1 MNLDKNYKGI
11 DADLE
16 TSLEEYGFVA
26 RPITVDYPDEYFV
39 IYKMGENE
47 YGSGHIRVSELDA
60 LVNGTEWAS
69 DDDINSMLETV
80 GSSKEE
86 WMSLPFESKFNDLIS
101 YWGTENVMGTDY
113 YPNDKKW
120 AFEEIGIDESEE
132 DDTFEINSISE
143 LYDWEESSQ
152 YPYARDMVAYF
163 IFGDRDDN
171 LIDKAIRGVYS
182 KERADESKLSEIM
195 LGYEYNWK
203 ENMEQLDV
211 DTVEELGKIYEPFL
225 FENHFLT
232 KNSARTYDG
241 INALRSYQKSEIED
255 IQEYIADNGTIIEF
269 VAMNDR
275 DSSSGM
281 TFAVTINGRGIYASS
296 SREKAM
302 EFYKD
307 EIAKYK
313 NNYKYAKGGS
323 VKDNLEKELRKLQ
336 RELNSSRLGTYIE
349 GDDSEEAMA
358 LRRERESKL
367 TRFNEVLKTFNEI
380 DKDSF
385 AKGGSVSTSEL
396 NDLME
401 KINESS
407 GSEFSISGA
416 YGNYELWAKDSNGGD
431 NRIEVGSRKDIKEAL
446 IQNRYNKKYT
456 KYAKGGETTTRT
468 ISYEDGG
475 LAGLVDEEQMRDIS
489 FKIKVKTMP
498 KEESIILHEVVEI
511 EEYDAVGEKNVNLPK
526 FHLIYGNNSLAIF
539 DAFGVDEV
547 AGLKREDAVEFIEN
561 LKKQGKTE
569 KDGSFMAGLTNF
581 SGDQIFMF
589 FNVERLNF
597 KGFANRVLPHE
608 ALHLSRYLI
617 SLYKNKWMREN
628 LNTPNWWEDKR
639 ATFTELNDDNEE
651 FFAETL
657 ERTTAIAMDGWF
669 RATGSRCL
677 ADGGNIGLFEDG
689 GETRRKFIIV
699 DEDTN
704 KVFDKEF
711 YDWEDAWRFLREKV
725 DDTDELSSYSVIDTE
740 DAEKYYADGGSL
752 EKKYRF
758 PEYGIVSYKDL
769 IDRGIFKSK
778 FKSKTNAVKYDR
790 NKFNRMDGN
799 EQKKYYEKLNKPKFE
814 YNLTFEDGS
823 YYSVPKE
830 VYDYANI
837 NETDEK
843 NYYTNYFA
851 KGGGVEDKDDLEK
864 LWIGYASAILFS
876 ENDSDTEEPLDSN
889 YSISDFDKETVKSS
903 KDLIRKF
910 YIENKEAIKE
920 SGLDLDT
927 IGNDIWYT
935 RAGHGAGFFDHSL
948 DQDIEDKLTN
958 GAKALGEYPT
968 VETYDGKISV
978 RGGRVFFNLSTFA
991 KGGSVK
997 SKAEK
1002 LFEERISYRWKNTD
1016 MGSGWLIKLDSP
1028 NDNETLEEE
1037 LYLDIYDFDEDE
1049 YSFEDWK
1056 EDMLQTSKESFIDK
1070 FKNKYFDDFLEY
1082 IQRDKDDYYADG
1094 GGVEGTELKY
1104 FYVKGRNED
1113 APNSLKDTYS
1123 EFYSE
1128 EDLLD
1133 YLEKWR
1139 KNQKVSLNSITKV
1152 SMNGETKNVTN
1163 LYLNDFNIFDYA
1175 DGGGVDGFKRF
1186 DVDFYDDIS
1195 TNINTSVELIIRADS
1210 LNNAIEDAIKKA
1222 YELKKNYI
1230 EFYHRG
1236 FFLGSINFANSN
1248 DFKEGK
1254 FYNKF
1259 ISDDLYADGGGVDG
1273 DYYAK
1278 GGGVGYNV
1286 FNYTDNIYAT
1296 DEVFKTKTLA
1306 NKFIKEFRNWL
1317 DDFGV

>member
-26 RPITVDYPDEYFV
+26 RPITVDYPDEFFV
-39 IYKMGENE
+39 IYKMGENQ
-47 YGSGHIRVSELDA
+47 YGSGHIRESELDA
-60 LVNGTEWAS
+60 IVNATEWAS
-69 DDDINSMLETV
+69 DEDINSMLDTV

-86 WMSLPFESKFNDLIS
+86 WMSLPFESKLNDLIS

-182 KERADESKLSEIM
+182 KERADASKLSEIM

-211 DTVEELGKIYEPFL
+211 DTVEELGDLMDY
-225 FENHFLT
+225 
-232 KNSARTYDG
+232 
-241 INALRSYQKSEIED
+241 
-255 IQEYIADNGTIIEF
+255 
-269 VAMNDR
+269 
-275 DSSSGM
+275 
-281 TFAVTINGRGIYASS
+281 
-296 SREKAM
+296 
-302 EFYKD
+302 
-307 EIAKYK
+307 
-313 NNYKYAKGGS
+313 YAKGGS
-323 VKDNLEKELRKLQ
+323 VKDNLEKELHKLQ
-336 RELNSSRLGTYIE
+336 KELNSSRLRTYTE
-349 GDDSEEAMA
+349 GDDSEEEMA
-358 LRRERESKL
+358 RRRERESKL
-367 TRFNEVLKTFNEI
+367 VRFNEVLKTLNEI

-385 AKGGSVSTSEL
+385 S
-396 NDLME
+396 D
-401 KINESS
+401 
-407 GSEFSISGA
+407 
-416 YGNYELWAKDSNGGD
+416 
-431 NRIEVGSRKDIKEAL
+431 
-446 IQNRYNKKYT
+446 
-456 KYAKGGETTTRT
+456 GGETTTRT

-677 ADGGNIGLFEDG
+677 ADGGNIGLFKDG
-689 GETRRKFIIV
+689 GETEESRLVGSFYYDTRKDKTFRIIYS
-699 DEDTN
+699 DKN
-704 KVFDKEF
+704 KIQIQYFNRNKE
-711 YDWEDAWRFLREKV
+711 EEGK
-725 DDTDELSSYSVIDTE
+725 
-740 DAEKYYADGGSL
+740 
-752 EKKYRF
+752 
-758 PEYGIVSYKDL
+758 L
-769 IDRGIFKSK
+769 IDVPKDEFNYLLQMGAWFKSK
-778 FKSKTNAVKYDR
+778 QSFFKDGGETGGYNDSEVPTHVLHIDNQNWYLQKIDSTHFYMSNDPNFRGTAHHIGQHKGELYYD
-790 NKFNRMDGN
+790 
-799 EQKKYYEKLNKPKFE
+799 
-814 YNLTFEDGS
+814 
-823 YYSVPKE
+823 E
-830 VYDYANI
+830 VRQWLKD
-837 NETDEK
+837 TQ
-843 NYYTNYFA
+843 FA
-851 KGGGVEDKDDLEK
+851 KGGGIKESKKSNSPQNFFLSEEQLKGLTHEKIGHIDFYYKKNQKNRYDGAVKEVYFKDGFRPSNSVSFESEPKKVYDKLKEWVKIHNYNFDDIIAVKYADGGEVDDNDLEQ
-864 LWIGYASAILFS
+864 LWLGYASAILFS
-876 ENDSDTEEPLDSN
+876 ELDSDTEEPLDEN
-889 YSISDFDKETVKSS
+889 YSISDFDEETVKSS

-910 YIENKEAIKE
+910 YIDNKEAIKE

-978 RGGRVFFNLSTFA
+978 RGGRVFK

-1028 NDNETLEEE
+1028 NDDETLEEE

-1070 FKNKYFDDFLEY
+1070 YKEKYFDDFVEY

-1094 GGVEGTELKY
+1094 GGVDNFYWEELTYKQKLSL
-1104 FYVKGRNED
+1104 VRESG
-1113 APNSLKDTYS
+1113 LKDVVANKSVGVLTS
-1123 EFYSE
+1123 NELSK
-1128 EDLLD
+1128 L
-1133 YLEKWR
+1133 
-1139 KNQKVSLNSITKV
+1139 KNSVRLNR
-1152 SMNGETKNVTN
+1152 ETKTGKFAN
-1163 LYLNDFNIFDYA
+1163 
-1175 DGGGVDGFKRF
+1175 GGGVESDNFKRF
-1186 DVDFYDDIS
+1186 DVDFYDS
-1195 TNINTSVELIIRADS
+1195 SNANLNTSIELIIRQNS
-1210 LNNAIEDAIKKA
+1210 LKNAIKDAVKKA

-1236 FFLGSINFANSN
+1236 FFLGSVNFAKSN
-1248 DFKEGK
+1248 DFIKGK
-1254 FYNKF
+1254 FYKKF
-1259 ISDDLYADGGGVDG
+1259 MSNDLYSDGGGVYG

-1278 GGGVGYNV
+1278 GGDIENEFYIFEGIDHYSSTPLFRVESTSDSDAEYVGEWHTDRNKAEKELRELNGSSFEEDIYSNVDEELIRVSAEEIYNEQG
-1286 FNYTDNIYAT
+1286 FMNFRNLFLKLADT
-1296 DEVFKTKTLA
+1296 DERSGDIETA
-1306 NKFIKEFRNWL
+1306 NFRRALVKEYQEKQPRIK
-1317 DDFGV
+1317 

>member
-26 RPITVDYPDEYFV
+26 RPITVDYPDEFFV
-39 IYKMGENE
+39 IYKMGENQ
-47 YGSGHIRVSELDA
+47 YGSGHIRESELDA
-60 LVNGTEWAS
+60 IVNGTEWAS
-69 DDDINSMLETV
+69 DEDINSMLDTV
-80 GSSKEE
+80 SSTKED
-86 WMSLPFESKFNDLIS
+86 WMNLSFEFKLNDLIS
-101 YWGTENVMGTDY
+101 YWGTENIMGTDY
-113 YPNDKKW
+113 YPNDKNW
-120 AFEEIGIDESEE
+120 AFEEIGLESEY
-132 DDTFEINSISE
+132 DTREYAGGGRVNKMDKFISE
-143 LYDWEESSQ
+143 LAKKNTQEFSVNEYHDFRNKKFQ
-152 YPYARDMVAYF
+152 IGVVRHYF
-163 IFGDRDDN
+163 TDTDANFSEFDNKLGDALNVDF
-171 LIDKAIRGVYS
+171 
-182 KERADESKLSEIM
+182 DE
-195 LGYEYNWK
+195 
-203 ENMEQLDV
+203 
-211 DTVEELGKIYEPFL
+211 
-225 FENHFLT
+225 
-232 KNSARTYDG
+232 
-241 INALRSYQKSEIED
+241 
-255 IQEYIADNGTIIEF
+255 
-269 VAMNDR
+269 
-275 DSSSGM
+275 
-281 TFAVTINGRGIYASS
+281 
-296 SREKAM
+296 
-302 EFYKD
+302 
-307 EIAKYK
+307 
-313 NNYKYAKGGS
+313 YAKGGS
-323 VKDNLEKELRKLQ
+323 LKDNLEKELRKLQ
-336 RELNSSRLGTYIE
+336 RELNSSRLSTYRE
-349 GDDSEEAMA
+349 GDDSEEEMA
-358 LRRERESKL
+358 RRRERESKL
-367 TRFNEVLKTFNEI
+367 VRFNEVLKTLNEI

-385 AKGGSVSTSEL
+385 S
-396 NDLME
+396 D
-401 KINESS
+401 
-407 GSEFSISGA
+407 
-416 YGNYELWAKDSNGGD
+416 
-431 NRIEVGSRKDIKEAL
+431 
-446 IQNRYNKKYT
+446 
-456 KYAKGGETTTRT
+456 GGETTTRT

-498 KEESIILHEVVEI
+498 KKENIILHEVVEI

-689 GETRRKFIIV
+689 GMPTSNSPQNFFLSEKQLKGLTHEKIGHIDFYYKKNQKNRYDGVVKEVYFKDGFRPSNSVSFESEPKKVYDKLKEWVKIHNYNFDDII
-699 DEDTN
+699 
-704 KVFDKEF
+704 
-711 YDWEDAWRFLREKV
+711 
-725 DDTDELSSYSVIDTE
+725 
-740 DAEKYYADGGSL
+740 
-752 EKKYRF
+752 
-758 PEYGIVSYKDL
+758 
-769 IDRGIFKSK
+769 
-778 FKSKTNAVKYDR
+778 AVKYA
-790 NKFNRMDGN
+790 NG
-799 EQKKYYEKLNKPKFE
+799 
-814 YNLTFEDGS
+814 G
-823 YYSVPKE
+823 E
-830 VYDYANI
+830 VDDN
-837 NETDEK
+837 
-843 NYYTNYFA
+843 
-851 KGGGVEDKDDLEK
+851 DLEQ
-864 LWIGYASAILFS
+864 LWLGYASAILFS
-876 ENDSDTEEPLDSN
+876 ESDSDTEEPLDEN
-889 YSISDFDKETVKSS
+889 YSISDFDEETVKSS

-910 YIENKEAIKE
+910 YFENKEAIKE

-978 RGGRVFFNLSTFA
+978 RGGRVFK

-1016 MGSGWLIKLDSP
+1016 MGSGWLVKLDSP
-1028 NDNETLEEE
+1028 NDDETLEEE

-1070 FKNKYFDDFLEY
+1070 YKEKYFDDFVEY

-1094 GGVEGTELKY
+1094 GGVESD
-1104 FYVKGRNED
+1104 N
-1113 APNSLKDTYS
+1113 
-1123 EFYSE
+1123 
-1128 EDLLD
+1128 
-1133 YLEKWR
+1133 
-1139 KNQKVSLNSITKV
+1139 
-1152 SMNGETKNVTN
+1152 
-1163 LYLNDFNIFDYA
+1163 
-1175 DGGGVDGFKRF
+1175 FKRF
-1186 DVDFYDDIS
+1186 DVDFYDS
-1195 TNINTSVELIIRADS
+1195 SNANLNTSIELIIRQNS
-1210 LNNAIEDAIKKA
+1210 LKNAIKDAVKKA

-1236 FFLGSINFANSN
+1236 FFLGSVNFAKSN
-1248 DFKEGK
+1248 DFIKGK
-1254 FYNKF
+1254 FYKKF
-1259 ISDDLYADGGGVDG
+1259 MSNDLYSDGGGVYG

-1278 GGGVGYNV
+1278 GGDIENEFYIFEGIDHYSSTPLFRVESTSDSDAEYVGEWHTDRNKAEKELRELNGSSFEEDIYSNVDEELIRVSAEEIYNEQG
-1286 FNYTDNIYAT
+1286 FMNFRNLFLKLADT
-1296 DEVFKTKTLA
+1296 DERSGDIETA
-1306 NKFIKEFRNWL
+1306 NFRRALVKEYQEKQPRIK
-1317 DDFGV
+1317 

>member
-60 LVNGTEWAS
+60 LVNGIEWAS

-143 LYDWEESSQ
+143 LYDWEESSE

-195 LGYEYNWK
+195 LGYENNWK

-211 DTVEELGKIYEPFL
+211 DTVEELGDLMDYYANGGESKIPTSRIQKKIIGKDIF
-225 FENHFLT
+225 
-232 KNSARTYDG
+232 YDD
-241 INALRSYQKSEIED
+241 YQ
-255 IQEYIADNGTIIEF
+255 YIISD
-269 VAMNDR
+269 V
-275 DSSSGM
+275 
-281 TFAVTINGRGIYASS
+281 
-296 SREKAM
+296 
-302 EFYKD
+302 
-307 EIAKYK
+307 
-313 NNYKYAKGGS
+313 KYAKNGATTLWDYSLYFEDEPNMVVILSQSEMYQLYKIGKVTLNYMADGS
-323 VKDNLEKELRKLQ
+323 ELIIKSIYEKTNDKINKIFKEIRTGFSEKELNEIIKNAKSQSNRYGYDYIVYTKN
-336 RELNSSRLGTYIE
+336 RELSFAKK
-349 GDDSEEAMA
+349 SEFD
-358 LRRERESKL
+358 
-367 TRFNEVLKTFNEI
+367 RFYDKSDLKRIAIVRPNEKVIKYNY
-380 DKDSF
+380 

-396 NDLME
+396 NDLIE
-401 KINESS
+401 KINASS

-689 GETRRKFIIV
+689 G
-699 DEDTN
+699 
-704 KVFDKEF
+704 
-711 YDWEDAWRFLREKV
+711 
-725 DDTDELSSYSVIDTE
+725 
-740 DAEKYYADGGSL
+740 
-752 EKKYRF
+752 
-758 PEYGIVSYKDL
+758 
-769 IDRGIFKSK
+769 
-778 FKSKTNAVKYDR
+778 
-790 NKFNRMDGN
+790 
-799 EQKKYYEKLNKPKFE
+799 
-814 YNLTFEDGS
+814 
-823 YYSVPKE
+823 
-830 VYDYANI
+830 
-837 NETDEK
+837 
-843 NYYTNYFA
+843 
-851 KGGGVEDKDDLEK
+851 GVEDKDDLEK

-1128 EDLLD
+1128 EELLD

-1163 LYLNDFNIFDYA
+1163 LYLNDYNIFDYA

-1195 TNINTSVELIIRADS
+1195 TNIKTSVELIIRADS

-1278 GGGVGYNV
+1278 GGDVENEFYIFEGIDHYSSTPLFRVESTSDSDAEYIGEWHTDRNDAEMELRELNGDSFNEDIYSNVDEELIRVSAEEIYNEQG
-1286 FNYTDNIYAT
+1286 FMNFRNLFLKLADT
-1296 DEVFKTKTLA
+1296 DERSGDIETA
-1306 NKFIKEFRNWL
+1306 NFRRALVKEYQEKQPRIK
-1317 DDFGV
+1317 